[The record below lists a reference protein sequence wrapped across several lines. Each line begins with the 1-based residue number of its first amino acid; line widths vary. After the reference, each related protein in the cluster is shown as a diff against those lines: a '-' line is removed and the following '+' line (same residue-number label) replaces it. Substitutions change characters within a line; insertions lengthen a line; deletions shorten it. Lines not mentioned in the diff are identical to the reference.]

1 MKGENFMTNEI
12 KEKTF
17 YGFNYDKMFKAIFV
31 GEDKKRTN
39 LLCELLSECL
49 ETKVDRIIK
58 FIPIELNARRKKR
71 YKRVDLLLEAG
82 KRKINLE
89 LNSTYS
95 EADKIRNMNY
105 YFSFCSQY
113 TIAGEKYDIESEFIH
128 ISLNYNVRKDTPL
141 IKCYTIYDKSHEEEL
156 DPRFKYYEINV
167 EKFAKLWYDNDIESV
182 MKAPILTMIGIKDE
196 EELEKYSKKMNN
208 AIIKESVDNLKRLNS
223 DAAFVYGL
231 TPEEDEMLVRN
242 TRDELV
248 RREALAEGKAKGKNE
263 GLAEGKA
270 KGLAE
275 GKAEGKAEIAIN
287 LLKKNYPIDEIVEI
301 TGLSKEEIE
310 KLV

>member
-1 MKGENFMTNEI
+1 MTNEI

-31 GEDKKRTN
+31 GEDKKRTD

-89 LNSTYS
+89 LNSTYN
-95 EADKIRNMNY
+95 EEDKIRNMNY
-105 YFSFCSQY
+105 YFSFCSQH

-128 ISLNYNVRKDTPL
+128 ISLNYNVKKDTPL
-141 IKCYTIYDKSHEEEL
+141 IKCYTIYDKSHDEEL
-156 DPRFKYYEINV
+156 DSRFKYYEINV

-248 RREALAEGKAKGKNE
+248 RREALTEGEAEGKTK
-263 GLAEGKA
+263 
-270 KGLAE
+270 
-275 GKAEGKAEIAIN
+275 IAIN
-287 LLKKNYPIDEIVEI
+287 LLKKNYPVDEIVEI
-301 TGLSKEEIE
+301 TGLSKEDIE
-310 KLV
+310 KLNR

>member
-31 GEDKKRTN
+31 GEDKKKTD

-58 FIPIELNARRKKR
+58 FIPIELNARRKKER

-89 LNSTYS
+89 LNSTYN
-95 EADKIRNMNY
+95 EEDKIRNMNY

-141 IKCYTIYDKSHEEEL
+141 IKCYTIYDKSHNEEL

-167 EKFAKLWYDNDIESV
+167 EKFAKFWYDNDIESV
-182 MKAPILTMIGIKDE
+182 KKAPILTMIGIK
-196 EELEKYSKKMNN
+196 N
-208 AIIKESVDNLKRLNS
+208 
-223 DAAFVYGL
+223 
-231 TPEEDEMLVRN
+231 
-242 TRDELV
+242 
-248 RREALAEGKAKGKNE
+248 
-263 GLAEGKA
+263 
-270 KGLAE
+270 
-275 GKAEGKAEIAIN
+275 
-287 LLKKNYPIDEIVEI
+287 
-301 TGLSKEEIE
+301 
-310 KLV
+310 

>member
-1 MKGENFMTNEI
+1 MLNEI

-31 GEDKKRTN
+31 GEDKKRTD

-89 LNSTYS
+89 LNSTYN
-95 EADKIRNMNY
+95 EEDKIRNMNY

-156 DPRFKYYEINV
+156 DPRFKCYEINV

-182 MKAPILTMIGIKDE
+182 KKAPILTMIGIKDE

-223 DAAFVYGL
+223 DATFVYGL

-242 TRDELV
+242 TRDEFV
-248 RREALAEGKAKGKNE
+248 RREAMAE
-263 GLAEGKA
+263 GLAEGEAKGKA
-270 KGLAE
+270 EGLAE
-275 GKAEGKAEIAIN
+275 GQAKGKAEGKTEIATN
-287 LLKKNYPIDEIVEI
+287 LLKKDYSIEEIVEI
-301 TGLSKEEIE
+301 TGLTKEEIE
-310 KLV
+310 KLRSL

>member
-1 MKGENFMTNEI
+1 MTNEI

-31 GEDKKRTN
+31 GEDKKRTD

-89 LNSTYS
+89 LNSTYN
-95 EADKIRNMNY
+95 EEDKIRNMNY

-141 IKCYTIYDKSHEEEL
+141 IKCYTIYDKSHNEEL

-167 EKFAKLWYDNDIESV
+167 EKFAKFWYDNDIESV

-223 DAAFVYGL
+223 DATFVYGL

-270 KGLAE
+270 
-275 GKAEGKAEIAIN
+275 EGKAEIAIN
-287 LLKKNYPIDEIVEI
+287 LLKKSYPVDEIVEI
-301 TGLSKEEIE
+301 TGLTKEEIE
-310 KLV
+310 KLI

>member
-1 MKGENFMTNEI
+1 MTNEI

-31 GEDKKRTN
+31 GEDKKRTD

-89 LNSTYS
+89 LNSTYN
-95 EADKIRNMNY
+95 EEDKIRNMNY

-128 ISLNYNVRKDTPL
+128 ISLNYNVKMDTPL
-141 IKCYTIYDKSHEEEL
+141 IKCYTIYDKSHDEEL

-182 MKAPILTMIGIKDE
+182 KKAPILTMIGIKDE

-223 DAAFVYGL
+223 DATFVYGL
-231 TPEEDEMLVRN
+231 TPEEDELLVRN
-242 TRDELV
+242 TRDEFV
-248 RREALAEGKAKGKNE
+248 RREAMAE
-263 GLAEGKA
+263 GLAEGEAKGKA
-270 KGLAE
+270 EGLAE
-275 GKAEGKAEIAIN
+275 GQAKGKAEGKTEIATN
-287 LLKKNYPIDEIVEI
+287 LLKKDYSIEEIVEI
-301 TGLSKEEIE
+301 TGLTKEEIE
-310 KLV
+310 KLRSL

>member
-1 MKGENFMTNEI
+1 MLNEI

-31 GEDKKRTN
+31 GEDKKRTD

-89 LNSTYS
+89 LNSTYN
-95 EADKIRNMNY
+95 EEDKIRNMNY

-128 ISLNYNVRKDTPL
+128 ISLNYNVKMDTPL
-141 IKCYTIYDKSHEEEL
+141 IKCYTIYDKSHDEEL

-248 RREALAEGKAKGKNE
+248 RREALAEGEAKGKAE

-270 KGLAE
+270 EGIDE
-275 GKAEGKAEIAIN
+275 GKTIGKAEIAIN
-287 LLKKNYPIDEIVEI
+287 LLKENYPIEKISKV
-301 TGLSKEEIE
+301 TGLTEEEIE
-310 KLV
+310 KIISLL

>member
-1 MKGENFMTNEI
+1 MKGENFITNEI

-31 GEDKKRTN
+31 GEDKKRTD

-89 LNSTYS
+89 LNSTYN
-95 EADKIRNMNY
+95 EEDKIRNMNY

-182 MKAPILTMIGIKDE
+182 MNAPILTMIGIKDE

-248 RREALAEGKAKGKNE
+248 RREALTEGEAEGKTK
-263 GLAEGKA
+263 
-270 KGLAE
+270 
-275 GKAEGKAEIAIN
+275 IAIN
-287 LLKKNYPIDEIVEI
+287 LLKKNYPVDEIVEI
-301 TGLSKEEIE
+301 TGLSKEDIE
-310 KLV
+310 KLNR

>member
-1 MKGENFMTNEI
+1 MLNEI

-31 GEDKKRTN
+31 GEDKKRTD

-89 LNSTYS
+89 LNSTYN
-95 EADKIRNMNY
+95 EEDKIRNMNY

-141 IKCYTIYDKSHEEEL
+141 IKCYTIYDKSHNEEL
-156 DPRFKYYEINV
+156 DSRFKYYEINV
-167 EKFAKLWYDNDIESV
+167 EKFAKFWYDNDIESV

-208 AIIKESVDNLKRLNS
+208 AIIKESVDNLKRLNN

-248 RREALAEGKAKGKNE
+248 RREALTEGEAEGKTK
-263 GLAEGKA
+263 
-270 KGLAE
+270 
-275 GKAEGKAEIAIN
+275 IAIN
-287 LLKKNYPIDEIVEI
+287 LLKKNYPVDEIVEI
-301 TGLSKEEIE
+301 TGLSKEDIE
-310 KLV
+310 KLNR

>member
-1 MKGENFMTNEI
+1 MLNEI
-12 KEKTF
+12 KEKIF

-31 GEDKKRTN
+31 GEDKKKTD
-39 LLCELLSECL
+39 LLCELLGECL
-49 ETKVDRIIK
+49 ETKIDRIIK
-58 FIPIELNARRKKR
+58 FIPVELNARRKKR

-105 YFSFCSQY
+105 YFSFCSQH

-128 ISLNYNVRKDTPL
+128 ISLNYNVKKDTPL
-141 IKCYTIYDKSHEEEL
+141 IKCYTIYDKSHNEEL
-156 DPRFKYYEINV
+156 DSRFKYYEINV

-248 RREALAEGKAKGKNE
+248 RREALAEGLAEGEAKGKAKGKAE
-263 GLAEGKA
+263 GLAEGEA
-270 KGLAE
+270 KG
-275 GKAEGKAEIAIN
+275 KTEIATN
-287 LLKKNYPIDEIVEI
+287 LLKKII
-301 TGLSKEEIE
+301 LSK
-310 KLV
+310 K

>member
-1 MKGENFMTNEI
+1 MLNET
-12 KEKTF
+12 KEKVF

-31 GEDKKRTN
+31 GEDKKKTD
-39 LLCELLSECL
+39 LLCELLGECL

-128 ISLNYNVRKDTPL
+128 ISLNYNVKKDTPL
-141 IKCYTIYDKSHEEEL
+141 IKCYTIYDKSHDEEL
-156 DPRFKYYEINV
+156 DSRFKYYEINV

-182 MKAPILTMIGIKDE
+182 KKAPILTMIGIKDE

-223 DAAFVYGL
+223 DATFVYGL
-231 TPEEDEMLVRN
+231 TPEEDELLVRN
-242 TRDELV
+242 TRDEFV
-248 RREALAEGKAKGKNE
+248 RREALAEG
-263 GLAEGKA
+263 LAEGEA
-270 KGLAE
+270 KGNE
-275 GKAEGKAEIAIN
+275 KIKQIATN
-287 LLKKNYPIDEIVEI
+287 LLKKDYSIDEIVEI
-301 TGLSKEEIE
+301 TGLTKEEIE
-310 KLV
+310 KL

>member
-31 GEDKKRTN
+31 GEDKKRTD

-89 LNSTYS
+89 LNSTYN
-95 EADKIRNMNY
+95 EEDKIRNMNY

-270 KGLAE
+270 
-275 GKAEGKAEIAIN
+275 EGKAEIAIN
-287 LLKKNYPIDEIVEI
+287 LLKKSYPVDEIVEI

-310 KLV
+310 LIDK

>member
-1 MKGENFMTNEI
+1 MTNEI

-31 GEDKKRTN
+31 GEDKKKTD

-89 LNSTYS
+89 LNSTYN
-95 EADKIRNMNY
+95 EEDKIRNMNY

-248 RREALAEGKAKGKNE
+248 RREALTEGEAEGKTK
-263 GLAEGKA
+263 
-270 KGLAE
+270 
-275 GKAEGKAEIAIN
+275 IAIN
-287 LLKKNYPIDEIVEI
+287 LLKKNYPVDEIVEI
-301 TGLSKEEIE
+301 TGLSKEDIE
-310 KLV
+310 KLNR

>member
-1 MKGENFMTNEI
+1 MTNEI

-31 GEDKKRTN
+31 GEDKKRTD

-89 LNSTYS
+89 LNSTYN
-95 EADKIRNMNY
+95 EEDKIRNMNY

-128 ISLNYNVRKDTPL
+128 ISLNYNVKKDTPL
-141 IKCYTIYDKSHEEEL
+141 IKCYTIYEKSHEEEL

-167 EKFAKLWYDNDIESV
+167 EKFAKFWYDNDIESV
-182 MKAPILTMIGIKDE
+182 KKAPILTMIGIKDE

-270 KGLAE
+270 
-275 GKAEGKAEIAIN
+275 EGKAEIAIN
-287 LLKKNYPIDEIVEI
+287 LLKKSYPVDEIVEI
-301 TGLSKEEIE
+301 TGLTKEEIE
-310 KLV
+310 KLI

>member
-1 MKGENFMTNEI
+1 MTNEI

-31 GEDKKRTN
+31 GEDKKKTD

-58 FIPIELNARRKKR
+58 LIPIELNARRKKR

-89 LNSTYS
+89 LNSTYN
-95 EADKIRNMNY
+95 EEDKIRNMNY

-167 EKFAKLWYDNDIESV
+167 EKFAKFWYDNDIESV
-182 MKAPILTMIGIKDE
+182 KKAPILTMIGIKDE

-223 DAAFVYGL
+223 DATFVYGL
-231 TPEEDEMLVRN
+231 TPEEDELLVRN
-242 TRDELV
+242 TRDEFV
-248 RREALAEGKAKGKNE
+248 RREALAEGIAEGEAKGKT
-263 GLAEGKA
+263 EGKT
-270 KGLAE
+270 
-275 GKAEGKAEIAIN
+275 EIAKN
-287 LLKKNYPIDEIVEI
+287 LLKKDYSIEEIVEI
-301 TGLSKEEIE
+301 TGLTKEEIE
-310 KLV
+310 KL

>member
-1 MKGENFMTNEI
+1 MTNEI

-31 GEDKKRTN
+31 GEDKKRTD

-89 LNSTYS
+89 LNSTYN
-95 EADKIRNMNY
+95 EEDKIRNMNY

-141 IKCYTIYDKSHEEEL
+141 IKCYTIYDKSHNEEL
-156 DPRFKYYEINV
+156 DSRFKYYEINV

-248 RREALAEGKAKGKNE
+248 RREALTEGEAEGKTK
-263 GLAEGKA
+263 
-270 KGLAE
+270 
-275 GKAEGKAEIAIN
+275 IAIN
-287 LLKKNYPIDEIVEI
+287 LLKKNYPVDEIVEI
-301 TGLSKEEIE
+301 TGLSKEDIE
-310 KLV
+310 KLNR

>member
-1 MKGENFMTNEI
+1 MTNEI

-31 GEDKKRTN
+31 GEDKKKTD

-89 LNSTYS
+89 LNSTYN
-95 EADKIRNMNY
+95 EEDKIRNMNY

-141 IKCYTIYDKSHEEEL
+141 IKCYTIYDKSHNEEL

-167 EKFAKLWYDNDIESV
+167 EKFAKFWYDNDIESV

-248 RREALAEGKAKGKNE
+248 RREALTEGEAEGKTK
-263 GLAEGKA
+263 
-270 KGLAE
+270 
-275 GKAEGKAEIAIN
+275 IAIN
-287 LLKKNYPIDEIVEI
+287 LLKKNYPVDEIVEI
-301 TGLSKEEIE
+301 TGLSKEDIE
-310 KLV
+310 KLNR

>member
-1 MKGENFMTNEI
+1 MTNEI

-31 GEDKKRTN
+31 GEDKKRTD

-89 LNSTYS
+89 LNSTYN
-95 EADKIRNMNY
+95 EEDKIRNMNY

-156 DPRFKYYEINV
+156 DPRFKCYEINV

-182 MKAPILTMIGIKDE
+182 KKAPILTMIGIKDE

-248 RREALAEGKAKGKNE
+248 RRKTLTEGQAKGKT
-263 GLAEGKA
+263 
-270 KGLAE
+270 
-275 GKAEGKAEIAIN
+275 EIAIN
-287 LLKKNYPIDEIVEI
+287 LLKKNYPVDEIVEI
-301 TGLSKEEIE
+301 TGLSKEDIE
-310 KLV
+310 KLNR

>member
-1 MKGENFMTNEI
+1 MTNEI

-31 GEDKKRTN
+31 GEDKKRTD

-89 LNSTYS
+89 LNSTYN
-95 EADKIRNMNY
+95 EEDKIRNMNY

-231 TPEEDEMLVRN
+231 TPEEDELLVRN
-242 TRDELV
+242 TRDEFV
-248 RREALAEGKAKGKNE
+248 RREAMAE
-263 GLAEGKA
+263 GLAEGEAKGKA
-270 KGLAE
+270 EGLAE
-275 GKAEGKAEIAIN
+275 GQAKGKAEGKTEIATN
-287 LLKKNYPIDEIVEI
+287 LLKKDYSIEEIVEI
-301 TGLSKEEIE
+301 TGLTKEEIE
-310 KLV
+310 KLRSL

>member
-1 MKGENFMTNEI
+1 MLNET
-12 KEKTF
+12 KEKVF

-31 GEDKKRTN
+31 GEDKKKTD
-39 LLCELLSECL
+39 LLCELLGECL

-58 FIPIELNARRKKR
+58 FIPVELNARRKKER

-105 YFSFCSQY
+105 YFSFCSQH

-128 ISLNYNVRKDTPL
+128 ISLNYNVKKDTPL
-141 IKCYTIYDKSHEEEL
+141 IKCYTIYDKSHNEEL
-156 DPRFKYYEINV
+156 DSRFKYYEINV
-167 EKFAKLWYDNDIESV
+167 EKFAKFWYDNDIESV

-223 DAAFVYGL
+223 DVAFVYGL
-231 TPEEDEMLVRN
+231 TPEEDELLVRN
-242 TRDELV
+242 TRDEFV
-248 RREALAEGKAKGKNE
+248 RREAMAE
-263 GLAEGKA
+263 GLAEGEAKGKA
-270 KGLAE
+270 EGLAE
-275 GKAEGKAEIAIN
+275 GQAKGKAEGKTEIATN
-287 LLKKNYPIDEIVEI
+287 LLKKDYSIEEIVEI
-301 TGLSKEEIE
+301 TGLTKEEIE
-310 KLV
+310 KLRSL

>member
-1 MKGENFMTNEI
+1 MTNEI

-31 GEDKKRTN
+31 GEDKKRTD

-89 LNSTYS
+89 LNSTYN
-95 EADKIRNMNY
+95 EEDKIRNMNY

-128 ISLNYNVRKDTPL
+128 ISLNYNVKKDTPL
-141 IKCYTIYDKSHEEEL
+141 IKCYTIYDKSHDEEL
-156 DPRFKYYEINV
+156 DSRFKYYEINV

-248 RREALAEGKAKGKNE
+248 RREALAKGLAE

-270 KGLAE
+270 EGLAEGKVE
-275 GKAEGKAEIAIN
+275 GKAEGKAEIATN
-287 LLKKNYPIDEIVEI
+287 LLKENYPIEKIIKV
-301 TGLSKEEIE
+301 TGLTKEEIE
-310 KLV
+310 KIISSL

>member
-1 MKGENFMTNEI
+1 MLNEI

-31 GEDKKRTN
+31 GEDKKRTD

-242 TRDELV
+242 TRDEFV
-248 RREALAEGKAKGKNE
+248 RREAMAE
-263 GLAEGKA
+263 GLAEGEAKGKA
-270 KGLAE
+270 EGLAE
-275 GKAEGKAEIAIN
+275 GQAKGKAEGKTEIATN
-287 LLKKNYPIDEIVEI
+287 LLKKDYSIEEIVEI
-301 TGLSKEEIE
+301 TGLTKEEIE
-310 KLV
+310 KLRSL

>member
-1 MKGENFMTNEI
+1 MTNEI

-31 GEDKKRTN
+31 GEDKKRTD

-89 LNSTYS
+89 LNSTYN
-95 EADKIRNMNY
+95 EEDKIRNMNY

-141 IKCYTIYDKSHEEEL
+141 IKCYTIYDKSHDEEL
-156 DPRFKYYEINV
+156 DSRFKYYEINV

-182 MKAPILTMIGIKDE
+182 KKAPILTMIGIKDE

-270 KGLAE
+270 
-275 GKAEGKAEIAIN
+275 EGKAEIAIN
-287 LLKKNYPIDEIVEI
+287 LLKKSYPVDEIVEI
-301 TGLSKEEIE
+301 TGLTKEEIE
-310 KLV
+310 KLI

>member
-1 MKGENFMTNEI
+1 MTNEI

-31 GEDKKRTN
+31 GEDKKRTD

-89 LNSTYS
+89 LNSTYN
-95 EADKIRNMNY
+95 EEDKIRNMNY

-167 EKFAKLWYDNDIESV
+167 EKFAKFWYDNDIESV

-223 DAAFVYGL
+223 DATFVYGL

-242 TRDELV
+242 TRDEFV
-248 RREALAEGKAKGKNE
+248 RREALAEGLAEGEAKGKT
-263 GLAEGKA
+263 
-270 KGLAE
+270 
-275 GKAEGKAEIAIN
+275 EIAIN
-287 LLKKNYPIDEIVEI
+287 LLKKNYPVDEIVEI

-310 KLV
+310 LIDK

>member
-1 MKGENFMTNEI
+1 MLNEI

-31 GEDKKRTN
+31 GEDKKRTD

-105 YFSFCSQY
+105 YFSFCSQH

-128 ISLNYNVRKDTPL
+128 ISLNYNVKKDTPL
-141 IKCYTIYDKSHEEEL
+141 IKCYTIYDKSHDEEL
-156 DPRFKYYEINV
+156 DSRFKYYEINV

-248 RREALAEGKAKGKNE
+248 RREALAEGKTE
-263 GLAEGKA
+263 GLAEGKT
-270 KGLAE
+270 K
-275 GKAEGKAEIAIN
+275 IAIN
-287 LLKKNYPIDEIVEI
+287 LLKKNYPVDEIVEI

-310 KLV
+310 LIDK

>member
-1 MKGENFMTNEI
+1 MLNET
-12 KEKTF
+12 KEKVF

-31 GEDKKRTN
+31 GEDKKRTD

-105 YFSFCSQY
+105 YFSFCSQH

-128 ISLNYNVRKDTPL
+128 ISLNYNVKKDTPL
-141 IKCYTIYDKSHEEEL
+141 IKCYTLYDKSHDEEL

-270 KGLAE
+270 
-275 GKAEGKAEIAIN
+275 EGKAEIAIN
-287 LLKKNYPIDEIVEI
+287 LLKKSYPVDEIVEI
-301 TGLSKEEIE
+301 TGLTKEEIE
-310 KLV
+310 KLI

>member
-1 MKGENFMTNEI
+1 MLNEI

-31 GEDKKRTN
+31 GEDKKRTD

-89 LNSTYS
+89 LNSTYN
-95 EADKIRNMNY
+95 EEDKIRNMNY

-141 IKCYTIYDKSHEEEL
+141 IKCYTIYDKSHDEEL
-156 DPRFKYYEINV
+156 DSRFKYYEINV

-182 MKAPILTMIGIKDE
+182 KKAPILTMIGIKDE

-248 RREALAEGKAKGKNE
+248 RREALAEGKTE
-263 GLAEGKA
+263 ELAEGKT
-270 KGLAE
+270 K
-275 GKAEGKAEIAIN
+275 IAIN
-287 LLKKNYPIDEIVEI
+287 LLKKNYPVDEIVEI

-310 KLV
+310 LIDK

>member
-1 MKGENFMTNEI
+1 MLNEI

-31 GEDKKRTN
+31 GEDKKRTD

-89 LNSTYS
+89 LNSTYN
-95 EADKIRNMNY
+95 EEDKIRNMNY

-141 IKCYTIYDKSHEEEL
+141 IKCYTIYDKSHDEEL
-156 DPRFKYYEINV
+156 DSRFKYYEINV

-182 MKAPILTMIGIKDE
+182 KKAPILTMIGIKDE

-248 RREALAEGKAKGKNE
+248 RREALTEGEAEGKTK
-263 GLAEGKA
+263 
-270 KGLAE
+270 
-275 GKAEGKAEIAIN
+275 IAIN
-287 LLKKNYPIDEIVEI
+287 LLKKNYPVDEIVEI
-301 TGLSKEEIE
+301 TGLSKEDIE
-310 KLV
+310 KLNR

>member
-1 MKGENFMTNEI
+1 MTNEI

-31 GEDKKRTN
+31 GEDKKKTD
-39 LLCELLSECL
+39 LLCELLGECL

-89 LNSTYS
+89 LNSTYN
-95 EADKIRNMNY
+95 EEDKIRNMNY

-141 IKCYTIYDKSHEEEL
+141 IKCYTIYDKSHDEEL
-156 DPRFKYYEINV
+156 DSRFKYYEINV

-248 RREALAEGKAKGKNE
+248 RREALTEGEAEGKTK
-263 GLAEGKA
+263 
-270 KGLAE
+270 
-275 GKAEGKAEIAIN
+275 IAIN
-287 LLKKNYPIDEIVEI
+287 LLKKNYPVDEIVEI
-301 TGLSKEEIE
+301 TGLSKEDIE
-310 KLV
+310 KLNR

>member
-1 MKGENFMTNEI
+1 MLNEI

-31 GEDKKRTN
+31 GEDKKRTD

-89 LNSTYS
+89 LNSTYN
-95 EADKIRNMNY
+95 EEDKIRNMNY

-141 IKCYTIYDKSHEEEL
+141 IKCYTIYDKSHDEEL

-182 MKAPILTMIGIKDE
+182 KKAPILTMIGIKDE

-248 RREALAEGKAKGKNE
+248 RREALAEGKTE
-263 GLAEGKA
+263 GL
-270 KGLAE
+270 
-275 GKAEGKAEIAIN
+275 AEGKAEIAIN

-301 TGLSKEEIE
+301 TGLTKEEIE
-310 KLV
+310 KLNR